1 MTWYGNSYEPGPR
14 INLRLI
20 LAVLIALGGIIGYF
34 THTSVNPVTG
44 EKQHVSLSA
53 DQEMALGLQSA
64 PRMAAQMGGTLRPDD
79 PMQQLVSQVGM
90 RVLHQSDAAKAPYTN
105 NFHYIV
111 LADDRTINAF
121 ALPGGQVFIT
131 RALLVRL
138 RNESQVAGVLG
149 HETGHVIGRHTS
161 EQLAKSQ
168 LGQALATAFVVGND
182 RDRSGGISSTI
193 IANTVTKVLDLHYS
207 RADES
212 QADEFGLKFMTQ
224 AGYTPEGMLGVMQV
238 LLETERANGG
248 HPPEFMMTHPLTQER
263 IDAIKAWIARNFPNG
278 IPSNLTT
285 GRELNFRRGSSTPQS
300 DF

>member
-14 INLRLI
+14 ISLRLI

-34 THTSVNPVTG
+34 THTSINPVTG
-44 EKQHVSLSA
+44 EKQHVSLSPA
-53 DQEMALGLQSA
+53 QEVALGLQSA
-64 PRMAAQMGGTLRPDD
+64 PRMAAEMGGALRPDD

-90 RVLHQSDAAKAPYTN
+90 RVLHNSDAAKGPYTD

-111 LADDRTINAF
+111 LADDKTINAF

-138 RNESQVAGVLG
+138 KNEAQVAGVLG

-161 EQLAKSQ
+161 EQMAKSE
-168 LGQALATAFVVGND
+168 LGRSLATAFVIGND
-182 RDRSGGISSTI
+182 RDRTGGLSSAV
-193 IANTVTKVLDLHYS
+193 IANTVNKMIGLHYS

-212 QADEFGLKFMTQ
+212 EADQFGLQFMTE
-224 AGYTPEGMLGVMQV
+224 AGYNPNGMLGVMQV
-238 LLETERANGG
+238 LLQTEQANGG

-263 IDAIKAWIARNFPNG
+263 IDAIKAWIAQHYPNG
-278 IPSNLTT
+278 IPSSLTF
-285 GRELNFRRGSSTPQS
+285 GRELNFRRASRPQS

>member
-34 THTSVNPVTG
+34 THTSVNPVTH
-44 EKQHVSLSA
+44 ETQHVALTA
-53 DQEMALGLQSA
+53 DQEVALGLQSA
-64 PRMAAQMGGTLRPDD
+64 PRMAAEMGGALRPDD

-90 RVLHQSDAAKAPYTN
+90 RVLHNSDAAKGPYTA
-105 NFHYIV
+105 NFHYVV

-138 RNESQVAGVLG
+138 RNEAEVAGVLG

-161 EQLAKSQ
+161 EQMAKSE
-168 LGQALATAFVVGND
+168 LGQSLATAFVIGND
-182 RDRSGGISSTI
+182 RDRTGGISSAV
-193 IANTVTKVLDLHYS
+193 IANTVNKMIGLHYS

-212 QADEFGLKFMTQ
+212 QADQFGLTFMTE
-224 AGYTPEGMLGVMQV
+224 AGYNPEAMLGVMQV
-238 LLETERANGG
+238 LLDTEKASG

-263 IDAIKAWIARNFPNG
+263 IDAIKAWIAKTFPNG
-278 IPSNLTT
+278 IPSNLTY
-285 GRELNFRRGSSTPQS
+285 GRTLNFRRVPQS